1 MARWLIE
8 RQGGRWAVDGVRV
21 FYDNLV
27 TKKRYHLGKLSTDV
41 PDSMIAEWIINHG
54 GIALGDVVQ
63 LSDGSTL
70 RYTKGGLVLDAVQ
83 LDDGTVVQDRG
94 VRA

>member
-1 MARWLIE
+1 MATWLIE
-8 RQGGRWAVDGVRV
+8 RVSGRWRVDGVRL
-21 FYDNLV
+21 YYLNHV
-27 TKKRYHLGKLSTDV
+27 TKKKYDCGRLTSDV

-70 RYTKGGLVLDAVQ
+70 RFTRGGLVLDAAR
-83 LDDGTVVQDRG
+83 LDDGVVVQAG
-94 VRA
+94 AARA